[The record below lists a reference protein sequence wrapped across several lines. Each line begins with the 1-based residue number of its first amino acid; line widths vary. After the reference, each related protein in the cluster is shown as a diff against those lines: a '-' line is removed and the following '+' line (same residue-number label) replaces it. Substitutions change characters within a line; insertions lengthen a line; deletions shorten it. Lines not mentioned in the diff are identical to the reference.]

1 MSLCSVHDDFKSVI
15 KECYAP
21 YSQGVEDTE
30 PFGLMNGSAWTYKT
44 EKELD
49 GQSHWGRITTYG
61 GGGFTLLL
69 EAKREKTKA
78 LIDSLKVS

>member
-1 MSLCSVHDDFKSVI
+1 MLKLLAIFAEETKARHVFIHCR
-15 KECYAP
+15 
-21 YSQGVEDTE
+21 
-30 PFGLMNGSAWTYKT
+30 WTYET

-49 GQSHWGRITTYG
+49 GQSYWGRITTYG

-78 LIDSLKVS
+78 LIDTLKVS

>member
-1 MSLCSVHDDFKSVI
+1 MLKILAIFAEETQVRHVFFHCR
-15 KECYAP
+15 
-21 YSQGVEDTE
+21 
-30 PFGLMNGSAWTYKT
+30 WTYKT

-49 GQSHWGRITTYG
+49 GQSIWGRITTYG